1 MMKVQVNDKNNF
13 TIETKEGITLIDG
26 IEVNADII
34 DDAGGYHI
42 LHNNRSYSAEVIA
55 ADKSTKTFKVK
66 INHNIY
72 DVKLSDQYDELL
84 RQLGFDKQTALVV
97 NDLKAPMPGLVVSV
111 LVKEGDVVK
120 KGDSVIILEAMKM
133 ENVLKAAADV
143 TVKKVKVNKGDKV
156 EKNEV
161 MILFEV

>member
-1 MMKVQVNDKNNF
+1 MFKAQVNEKNNF
-13 TIETKEGITLIDG
+13 TIETNEGVTLIDG
-26 IEVNADII
+26 VEVNVDII

-42 LHNNRSYSAEVIA
+42 LHNNRSFSAEVIA
-55 ADKSTKTFKVK
+55 ADKSTKTFKIK

-72 DVKLSDQYDELL
+72 DVKLSDEYDELL
-84 RQLGFDKQTALVV
+84 RKLGFDKQTALVV

-111 LVKEGDVVK
+111 LVKEGDAVK

-133 ENVLKAAADV
+133 ENVLKAVADV
-143 TVKKVKVNKGDKV
+143 VVKKVKVNKGDKV

-161 MILFEV
+161 MILFEI